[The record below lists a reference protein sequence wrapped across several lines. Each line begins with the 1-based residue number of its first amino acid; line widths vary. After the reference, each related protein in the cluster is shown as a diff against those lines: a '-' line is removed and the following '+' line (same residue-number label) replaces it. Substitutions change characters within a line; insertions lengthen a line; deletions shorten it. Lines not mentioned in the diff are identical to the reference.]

1 MKPLF
6 FSVCTAAVLFSG
18 CISVNLPKQEIRET
32 KTYDISRTATDSFP
46 FRVEILPVRSDSP
59 AKFKM
64 LRRSGTLLTA
74 DEYNK
79 WAQTPSRIMTQNFR
93 SAFRSATKQDPAFKL
108 SGNILSFE
116 LDEPSRSAVLSTA
129 YTVSALDGKEPLFS
143 CTLTSR
149 IPVEELS
156 ADAFARAMEQAVST
170 QVADIKKRILDSVKP
185 Q

>member
-1 MKPLF
+1 MKLPF
-6 FSVCTAAVLFSG
+6 FTLCTAAVLLSG
-18 CISVNLPKQEIRET
+18 CFNVNLPKQEIRKT
-32 KTYDISRTATDSFP
+32 KTYDISRTATDTFP
-46 FRVEILPVRSDSP
+46 FRVEILPFRSDSP

-64 LRRSGTLLTA
+64 LHRSGTRLVI
-74 DEYNK
+74 DEYSK

-93 SAFRSATKQDPAFKL
+93 SAFRSAAKQDPAFKL

-143 CTLTSR
+143 STLTNR

-156 ADAFARAMEQAVST
+156 AEAFARAMEQAVSM
-170 QVADIKKRILDSVKP
+170 QIADIKKRILDSVKP